1 MTGYSRSPRLLRGG
15 LVLLDP
21 TSGTVQRVMP
31 LQYNPDSITRSLQ
44 VQDMGD
50 GGNRADALRL
60 KGPAIETLKLEAE
73 IDLTDLLE
81 AGDAQA
87 LEMGLQPAIAALEM
101 IIQPSSRQLQNNNT
115 LADSGAMEIVPMETA
130 LCVLVWSKNRVMP
143 VKVTD
148 FSVTEDAFDA
158 SLNPI
163 RAHVSLGLRVLTVTD
178 LGFAHRGGTLFMAY
192 LQQKERMAARVA
204 KGRLASLGLEGI

>member
-31 LQYNPDSITRSLQ
+31 LQYNPDSIIRSLQ